1 MSDDKSQSK
10 EINIPGDGH
19 TFIGNANEV
28 NISGPANVYLAG
40 EAVKSEVVP
49 FGKITIS
56 LEDSKLLEEFKKD
69 YDELVI
75 KCIKM
80 DFTVPGVDINLY
92 DEIDISYR
100 EKWDVKMLKFK
111 NKELRRIIFDTIGAL
126 NDLTQYLTDE
136 YMRALET
143 PRGYVLIAR
152 NESWEQGCKLRE
164 VLRPQTT
171 KLRYKLRDLYREL
184 HPEEYE
190 GMPPFDDYPE
200 DED

>member
-1 MSDDKSQSK
+1 MSDDMSQTK

-75 KCIKM
+75 KCIKT

-164 VLRPQTT
+164 VLIPQNT

-190 GMPPFDDYPE
+190 GMPLCDDYPE

>member
-1 MSDDKSQSK
+1 MSDDMSQTK

-75 KCIKM
+75 KCIKT

-164 VLRPQTT
+164 VLIPQNT

-190 GMPPFDDYPE
+190 GMPPCDDYPE

>member
-49 FGKITIS
+49 FGKITIN

-69 YDELVI
+69 YDDLVV
-75 KCIKM
+75 KCIKT
-80 DFTVPGVDINLY
+80 DYTVPGVDINLY
-92 DEIDISYR
+92 DEIDLRYR

-111 NKELRRIIFDTIGAL
+111 NKELRRIVFDTIGAL

-136 YMRALET
+136 YMRVLET
-143 PRGYVLIAR
+143 PHGLELIAR
-152 NESWEQGCKLRE
+152 NQSWEQGCKLRE
-164 VLRPQTT
+164 VLRPETN

-184 HPEEYE
+184 HPDEYE

>member
-56 LEDSKLLEEFKKD
+56 VEDSKLLEEFKKD

-75 KCIKM
+75 KCIKT

-100 EKWDVKMLKFK
+100 EKWDV
-111 NKELRRIIFDTIGAL
+111 
-126 NDLTQYLTDE
+126 
-136 YMRALET
+136 
-143 PRGYVLIAR
+143 
-152 NESWEQGCKLRE
+152 
-164 VLRPQTT
+164 
-171 KLRYKLRDLYREL
+171 
-184 HPEEYE
+184 
-190 GMPPFDDYPE
+190 
-200 DED
+200 

>member
-1 MSDDKSQSK
+1 MNDDKSQSK

-28 NISGPANVYLAG
+28 NIIGNASVYLAG

-49 FGKITIS
+49 FGEITIS

-69 YDELVI
+69 YDELLI
-75 KCIKM
+75 KCIKT
-80 DFTVPGVDINLY
+80 DYTVPGVDINLY
-92 DEIDISYR
+92 DEIDLSYR
-100 EKWDVKMLKFK
+100 EKWDVKMMKFK

-126 NDLTQYLTDE
+126 NDLTQYLTEE
-136 YMRALET
+136 YMRVLET
-143 PRGYVLIAR
+143 PRGFELIAK
-152 NESWEQGCKLRE
+152 NQSWEQGCKLRE
-164 VLRPQTT
+164 VLRPQTN

-200 DED
+200 EE

>member
-1 MSDDKSQSK
+1 MSDDKSQAN

-19 TFIGNANEV
+19 TFIGSANEV

-40 EAVKSEVVP
+40 EVAKSEVVP

-56 LEDSKLLEEFKKD
+56 LEDSKLLEELKKD

-75 KCIKM
+75 KCIKT

-92 DEIDISYR
+92 DEIDIRYR

-111 NKELRRIIFDTIGAL
+111 NKELRRIIFDMLGAL

-152 NESWEQGCKLRE
+152 NESWEQGCNLRE

-171 KLRYKLRDLYREL
+171 KLRYKLRDLYREI

-200 DED
+200 ED

>member
-1 MSDDKSQSK
+1 MIDDKSQSK

-28 NISGPANVYLAG
+28 NISGPAHVYLAG
-40 EAVKSEVVP
+40 ETAKSEVVP
-49 FGKITIS
+49 FGEITIS

-75 KCIKM
+75 KCIKT

-111 NKELRRIIFDTIGAL
+111 NKELRRIIFDTLGAL

-164 VLRPQTT
+164 VLIPQTT

>member
-69 YDELVI
+69 YDEIVI
-75 KCIKM
+75 KCIKT

-171 KLRYKLRDLYREL
+171 KGNL
-184 HPEEYE
+184 
-190 GMPPFDDYPE
+190 
-200 DED
+200 

>member
-1 MSDDKSQSK
+1 MSDDKSQSS

-19 TFIGNANEV
+19 TFIGSANEV
-28 NISGPANVYLAG
+28 NISGSANVYLAG
-40 EAVKSEVVP
+40 EVAKSEVVP

-56 LEDSKLLEEFKKD
+56 LEDSKLLEELKKD

-75 KCIKM
+75 KCIKT

-92 DEIDISYR
+92 DEIDIRYR

-111 NKELRRIIFDTIGAL
+111 NKELRRIIFDMIGAL

-152 NESWEQGCKLRE
+152 NESWEQGCNLRE
-164 VLRPQTT
+164 ILRPQTT
-171 KLRYKLRDLYREL
+171 KLRYKLRDLYREI
-184 HPEEYE
+184 HPEKYK
-190 GMPPFDDYPE
+190 GMPSFDDYPE
-200 DED
+200 ED

>member
-1 MSDDKSQSK
+1 MNDDKSQSK

-28 NISGPANVYLAG
+28 NISGNASVYLAG
-40 EAVKSEVVP
+40 ETVKSEVVP
-49 FGKITIS
+49 FGEITIS

-69 YDELVI
+69 YDELLI
-75 KCIKM
+75 KCIKT
-80 DFTVPGVDINLY
+80 DYTVPGVDINLY
-92 DEIDISYR
+92 DEIDLSYR
-100 EKWDVKMLKFK
+100 EKWDVKMMKFK

-126 NDLTQYLTDE
+126 NDLTQYLTEE
-136 YMRALET
+136 YVRVLET
-143 PRGYVLIAR
+143 PRGFELIAK
-152 NESWEQGCKLRE
+152 NQSWEQGCKLRD
-164 VLRPQTT
+164 VLRPQTN

-200 DED
+200 EE

>member
-1 MSDDKSQSK
+1 MSDDKSQSN

-19 TFIGNANEV
+19 TFIGSANEV
-28 NISGPANVYLAG
+28 NISGTANVYLAG
-40 EAVKSEVVP
+40 EVANSEVVS

-56 LEDSKLLEEFKKD
+56 LEDSKLLEELKKD

-75 KCIKM
+75 KCIKT

-92 DEIDISYR
+92 DEIDIRYR

-111 NKELRRIIFDTIGAL
+111 NKELRRIIFDMIGTL

-152 NESWEQGCKLRE
+152 NESWEQGCNLRE

-171 KLRYKLRDLYREL
+171 KLRYKLRDLYREI

-200 DED
+200 ED

>member
-1 MSDDKSQSK
+1 MSDDMSQTK

-19 TFIGNANEV
+19 TFIVNANEV

-75 KCIKM
+75 KCIKT

-164 VLRPQTT
+164 VLIPQNT

-190 GMPPFDDYPE
+190 GMPPCDDYPE

>member
-1 MSDDKSQSK
+1 MSDDNSQSK

-28 NISGPANVYLAG
+28 SISGPANVYLAG

-49 FGKITIS
+49 FGEITIS
-56 LEDSKLLEEFKKD
+56 LDDSKLLEEFKKD

-75 KCIKM
+75 KCIKT
-80 DFTVPGVDINLY
+80 DYTVPGVDINLY
-92 DEIDISYR
+92 DEIDLRYR
-100 EKWDVKMLKFK
+100 EKWDVMMLKFK

-143 PRGYVLIAR
+143 PHGFVLIAR
-152 NESWEQGCKLRE
+152 NRSWEQGCKLRE
-164 VLRPQTT
+164 VLRPQTN

-184 HPEEYE
+184 HPEEYK
-190 GMPPFDDYPE
+190 GMPPFDDYPVEE
-200 DED
+200 D

>member
-49 FGKITIS
+49 FGKITIN

-69 YDELVI
+69 YDDLVV
-75 KCIKM
+75 KCIKT
-80 DFTVPGVDINLY
+80 DYTVPGVDINLY
-92 DEIDISYR
+92 DEIDLRYR
-100 EKWDVKMLKFK
+100 EKWDVKMLKLK
-111 NKELRRIIFDTIGAL
+111 NKELRRIVFDTIGAL

-136 YMRALET
+136 YMRVLET
-143 PRGYVLIAR
+143 PHGLELIAR
-152 NESWEQGCKLRE
+152 NQSWEQGCKLRE
-164 VLRPQTT
+164 VLRPETN

-184 HPEEYE
+184 HPDEYE
-190 GMPPFDDYPE
+190 GMPPFEDYPE
-200 DED
+200 ED

>member
-1 MSDDKSQSK
+1 MN
-10 EINIPGDGH
+10 IN
-19 TFIGNANEV
+19 
-28 NISGPANVYLAG
+28 GPVNVYLAG

-49 FGKITIS
+49 FGEITIS

-75 KCIKM
+75 KCIKT

-92 DEIDISYR
+92 DEINISYR

-136 YMRALET
+136 YMRVLET
-143 PRGYVLIAR
+143 PHGLELIAR
-152 NESWEQGCKLRE
+152 NQSWEQGCKLRE

-200 DED
+200 GEE

>member
-1 MSDDKSQSK
+1 MSDDKSQKK

-28 NISGPANVYLAG
+28 NISGPANVYLTG
-40 EAVKSEVVP
+40 ETARSEVVP
-49 FGKITIS
+49 FGEITIS

-75 KCIKM
+75 KCIKT
-80 DFTVPGVDINLY
+80 DFTVHGVDINIY
-92 DEIDISYR
+92 DEIDIRYC

-111 NKELRRIIFDTIGAL
+111 NKELRRIIFDMIDVLT
-126 NDLTQYLTDE
+126 DLTQYLTDE
-136 YMRALET
+136 YMSALET
-143 PRGYVLIAR
+143 PQGYVLIAR
-152 NESWEQGCKLRE
+152 NKSWEQGCKLRE

-184 HPEEYE
+184 HPE
-190 GMPPFDDYPE
+190 

>member
-69 YDELVI
+69 YDDLVI
-75 KCIKM
+75 KCIKT
-80 DFTVPGVDINLY
+80 DYTVPGVDINLY

-152 NESWEQGCKLRE
+152 NESWKQGCKLRG

>member
-28 NISGPANVYLAG
+28 NINGPANVYLAG

-49 FGKITIS
+49 FGKITIN

-69 YDELVI
+69 YDDLVV
-75 KCIKM
+75 KCIKT
-80 DFTVPGVDINLY
+80 DYTVPGVDINLY
-92 DEIDISYR
+92 DEIDLRYR

-111 NKELRRIIFDTIGAL
+111 NKELRRIVFDTIGAL

-136 YMRALET
+136 YMRVLET
-143 PRGYVLIAR
+143 PHGLELIAR
-152 NESWEQGCKLRE
+152 NQSWEQGCKLRE
-164 VLRPQTT
+164 VLRPETN

-184 HPEEYE
+184 HPDEYE
-190 GMPPFDDYPE
+190 GMPPFEDYPE
-200 DED
+200 ED

>member
-1 MSDDKSQSK
+1 MSEDKSQSK

-28 NISGPANVYLAG
+28 NISGSANVYLAG
-40 EAVKSEVVP
+40 ETVKSAVVP
-49 FGKITIS
+49 FGEITIS

-75 KCIKM
+75 KCIKT

-111 NKELRRIIFDTIGAL
+111 NKELRRIIFDMVGAL
-126 NDLTQYLTDE
+126 SDLTQYLTDE

-143 PRGYVLIAR
+143 PRGYILIAR
-152 NESWEQGCKLRE
+152 NQSWEQGCKLRE
-164 VLRPQTT
+164 VLRPQTN

>member
-1 MSDDKSQSK
+1 MSDNKSQSK

-49 FGKITIS
+49 FGKITIN

-69 YDELVI
+69 YDDLVV
-75 KCIKM
+75 KCIKT
-80 DFTVPGVDINLY
+80 DYTVPGVDINLY
-92 DEIDISYR
+92 DEIDLRYR

-111 NKELRRIIFDTIGAL
+111 NKELRRIVFDTIGAL

-136 YMRALET
+136 YMRVLET
-143 PRGYVLIAR
+143 PHGLELIAR
-152 NESWEQGCKLRE
+152 NQSWEQGCKLRE
-164 VLRPQTT
+164 VLRPETN

-184 HPEEYE
+184 HPDEYE
-190 GMPPFDDYPE
+190 GMPPFEDYPE
-200 DED
+200 ED